1 MHIFLLDNATVFC
14 CLHQVGLNQTLF
26 LPCYTLCSCRGML
39 LLSLANPPFR
49 YEEETYLYTISQILS
64 FRFTGETKARAC
76 STGTLSN
83 NCDCLSMSREEIRG
97 WLLEYTHTIY
107 FIGCTYFNHWVFL
120 FKSCLLCVTFCRLTP
135 VSVPDSFPFHEGFW
149 KRGLRDCLCWLLGH
163 AQFSGPCPSK
173 IENHPPGELAGCSES
188 TGQQI

>member
-1 MHIFLLDNATVFC
+1 
-14 CLHQVGLNQTLF
+14 
-26 LPCYTLCSCRGML
+26 ML

-49 YEEETYLYTISQILS
+49 YEEETYWYTISQILS
-64 FRFTGETKARAC
+64 FRFSGEMKARAC

-107 FIGCTYFNHWVFL
+107 FIGCTYFNHRVFL

-135 VSVPDSFPFHEGFW
+135 VSVPNSFPFHEGFW

-163 AQFSGPCPSK
+163 AQFSGPVPLKLRTIHLESWQAVLKALVNRFSCKEEKKEREAAHPSLQMIHLSLTQHLK
-173 IENHPPGELAGCSES
+173 YLNKN
-188 TGQQI
+188 